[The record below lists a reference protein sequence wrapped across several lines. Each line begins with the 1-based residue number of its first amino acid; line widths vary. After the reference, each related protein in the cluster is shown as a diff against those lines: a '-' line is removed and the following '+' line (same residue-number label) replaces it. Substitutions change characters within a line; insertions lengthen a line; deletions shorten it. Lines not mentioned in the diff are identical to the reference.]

1 MTRPAILGN
10 VPDMAIIL
18 AKGTR
23 PRARI
28 TSQGQITVP
37 KAIRDRLGLKPGDD
51 VEFEDRGDDIVLIPR
66 RRRSI
71 LDFAGV
77 LPPAAGVVL
86 PKSNEE
92 WERWISNASAEAAVK
107 RHERVLRQAA
117 DDRPDP
123 PG

>member
-1 MTRPAILGN
+1 
-10 VPDMAIIL
+10 MAITSS
-18 AKGTR
+18 KGTR
-23 PRARI
+23 SRARI

-51 VEFEDRGDDIVLIPR
+51 VEFADRDGEIVLVPR

-71 LDFAGV
+71 LEFAGV
-77 LPPAAGVVL
+77 LPPPPGVVL

-92 WERWISNASAEAAVK
+92 WERMISDASAEAAVR

-117 DDRPDP
+117 DGRADRSS
-123 PG
+123 G

>member
-1 MTRPAILGN
+1 
-10 VPDMAIIL
+10 MAITA

-37 KAIRDRLGLKPGDD
+37 KAIRDRLALKPGDD
-51 VEFEDRGDDIVLIPR
+51 VEFLDREGDIVLVPR

-77 LPPAAGVVL
+77 LPPAPGVVL
-86 PKSNEE
+86 PTTSAQWKQAIRDSWADAVMEKE
-92 WERWISNASAEAAVK
+92 KRIASQRRGSRRASS
-107 RHERVLRQAA
+107 R
-117 DDRPDP
+117 
-123 PG
+123 

>member
-1 MTRPAILGN
+1 
-10 VPDMAIIL
+10 MAIIS

-37 KAIRDRLGLKPGDD
+37 KAVRDRLGLKPGDD
-51 VEFEDRGDDIVLIPR
+51 VEFVDRDGEIVLFPR

-71 LDFAGV
+71 LEFAGV
-77 LPPAAGVVL
+77 LPPPPGIVL

-92 WERWISNASAEAAVK
+92 WEQLISDASAEAAVR

-123 PG
+123 SG

>member
-1 MTRPAILGN
+1 MSITTGKGN
-10 VPDMAIIL
+10 
-18 AKGTR
+18 R

-37 KAIRDRLGLKPGDD
+37 KAVRDRLGLKPGDD
-51 VEFEDRGDDIVLIPR
+51 VEFEDRDGEVVLLPR

-71 LDFAGV
+71 LEFAGV
-77 LPPAAGVVL
+77 LPPPAGVVL

-92 WERWISNASAEAAVK
+92 WERLISDASAEAAVR

-117 DDRPDP
+117 EDRPDRSE
-123 PG
+123 